1 MTMALEHTWYMTVR
15 YVRALVRQPWYV
27 ALTLIQP
34 IIWLLLFGALFKKI
48 VEIPGFASTSYI
60 TFLTPGIVV
69 MTAMFSGGWGG
80 MGVIDDL
87 DRGVMDRFLV
97 SPVSRGSVLMG
108 RVVQTGF
115 VAVLQSLIMVGLAY
129 AVGAHFPGGAPGVI
143 MLIIAAILLST
154 GIGSLSNGLAL
165 VLRREESVIAASNFI
180 LLPLTF
186 LSSAFLQQNLAPRW
200 IQDVATYNPVNW
212 AIEVGRGALGAQV
225 DWTVVLSHTGYLFA
239 FSLFCA
245 WVSTR
250 AFRSYQRSV

>member
-1 MTMALEHTWYMTVR
+1 MTTTLTHTWYMTVR
-15 YVRALVRQPWYV
+15 HVRAIIRQPWYV

-69 MTAMFSGGWGG
+69 MSAVFSGGWGG

-87 DRGVMDRFLV
+87 NRGVMDRFLV
-97 SPVSRGSVLMG
+97 APVSRSSVLMG
-108 RVVQTGF
+108 RVIQTGL
-115 VAVLQSLIMVGLAY
+115 AAILQSLIMVGLAL
-129 AVGAHFPGGAPGVI
+129 AVGAHFPGGVAGLLV
-143 MLIIAAILLST
+143 LIVAAILLSM
-154 GIGSLSNGLAL
+154 GFGSLSNGLAL
-165 VLRREESVIAASNFI
+165 VLRREESVIAASNFV

-186 LSSAFLQQNLAPRW
+186 LSSAFLQQNLAPHW
-200 IQDVATYNPVNW
+200 IQVVAAYNPVNW
-212 AIEVGRGALGAQV
+212 AIQAGRAALGANV
-225 DWTVVLSHTGYLFA
+225 DWTMVLSRLGYLLA
-239 FSLFCA
+239 FTVVCA